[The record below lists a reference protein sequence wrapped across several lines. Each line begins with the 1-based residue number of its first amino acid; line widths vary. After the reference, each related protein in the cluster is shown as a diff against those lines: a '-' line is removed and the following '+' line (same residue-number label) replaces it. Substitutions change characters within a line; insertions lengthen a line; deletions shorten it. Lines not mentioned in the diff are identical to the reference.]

1 MTVRTAPDLF
11 RAVDL
16 SPDGP
21 VRWGAP
27 VRANGPGVYVVEWPA
42 PLERA
47 PIDISAVGTWLSRV
61 PTLRLD
67 GERPTGKA
75 LAARLA
81 AFWLPGE
88 PVVYVG
94 ATPRSLRRRMEDV
107 LRTPLG
113 DARPQPAGA
122 WLKALLGVETARVW
136 WASTLAVEEYEDAL
150 LAAFAE
156 GVAPSAR
163 ARLHDPA
170 IVLPFANLRSGT
182 GEWKAHGL
190 SGMTVEPTTTEPV
203 AQAPV
208 RARPAAGRAGGRT
221 PARGIAP
228 DSIPP
233 ATLERLNDLLQAMAC
248 AEPGQ
253 EITPAQANVQL
264 PVRVLLG
271 EKPGRPASALGQLL
285 RAGLIEGSHQD
296 LDGRWTIRCTRR
308 GG

>member
-1 MTVRTAPDLF
+1 VTGRTAPDLF
-11 RAVDL
+11 RAVGL

-27 VRANGPGVYVVEWPA
+27 VRANGHGVYVVEWPA

-94 ATPRSLRRRMEDV
+94 ATPRSLRRRLEDV

-122 WLKALLGVETARVW
+122 WLKTLVGLETARVW
-136 WASTLAVEEYEDAL
+136 WAVTPAAEEYEDAL

-156 GVAPSAR
+156 GVAPEAR

-182 GEWKAHGL
+182 GERKAHGL
-190 SGMTVEPTTTEPV
+190 SGMTVEPSAAEPP

-208 RARPAAGRAGGRT
+208 PARPGRAGGRA
-221 PARGIAP
+221 PARATAP
-228 DSIPP
+228 DSIAP
-233 ATLERLNDLLQAMAC
+233 ATLERLNNILQTMAC

-271 EKPGRPASALGQLL
+271 EKPGRPAAALGQLL

-296 LDGRWTIRCTRR
+296 LDGRWTIRCTR
-308 GG
+308 GGG

>member
-1 MTVRTAPDLF
+1 LF
-11 RAVDL
+11 RAVGL
-16 SPDGP
+16 APDGP
-21 VRWGAP
+21 VRWGSP
-27 VRANGPGVYVVEWPA
+27 VRAPGPGVYIVEWPVL
-42 PLERA
+42 PERA
-47 PIDISAVGTWLSRV
+47 PIDISAVGTWLARV

-94 ATPRSLRRRMEDV
+94 STPRSLRRRMEDM

-122 WLKALLGVETARVW
+122 WLKTLAGVEAARVW
-136 WASTLAVEEYEDAL
+136 WVPTTAAEEYEDAL

-156 GVAPSAR
+156 GIPPLVR

-170 IVLPFANLRSGT
+170 VVLPFANLRTGT
-182 GEWKAHGL
+182 GERKAHGL
-190 SGMTVEPTTTEPV
+190 SGMTVEPAAAE
-203 AQAPV
+203 A
-208 RARPAAGRAGGRT
+208 PAAEATSPATAERAGGRA
-221 PARGIAP
+221 PARGTAP
-228 DSIPP
+228 DSISP

-248 AEPGQ
+248 GEPGQ
-253 EITPAQANVQL
+253 EITPAQANAQL
-264 PVRVLLG
+264 PIRVLLG
-271 EKPGRPASALGQLL
+271 EKPGRPAAALGQLL
-285 RAGLIEGSHQD
+285 RAGLVEGSHRD